1 MRAAV
6 SPHTRGVRKR
16 ALPPWLHCAIG
27 LALLAAAA
35 ILDITKPF
43 DKSWSIFYLVPVLY
57 AGSSLTGLLESLFHV
72 TVGLT
77 VFLAPLVFR
86 PDMLWAGTGIYN
98 RGFGVVLGFV
108 LVLLLRERRGL
119 VHALEWSNDD
129 LERRVQ
135 ARTAELEAANDLL
148 RLEIA
153 QREKSEADQR
163 RLEEQL
169 QQAKKMEA
177 IGLLAG
183 GVAHDFNNLLTVI
196 IGQCSL
202 LREDLPTESPWRG
215 SLAQIQAAGE
225 RAAKVTQQLLA
236 FGRRQVLRPEIVN
249 VNQVID
255 DVENVLH
262 GLLPD
267 SIRLIIDQDPAV
279 RSVLAD
285 RGQFTQLLLNLA
297 GNARDAMP
305 EGGELR
311 IKTEPVVLTG
321 EEVARCSGL
330 HPGPHVRLTV
340 SDTGQGMDDVM
351 RQHAFEPFFT
361 TKQVGKGSGL
371 GLASVYGIVKQSQG
385 HIDLA
390 SKPGVG
396 TTFTILWPSRS

>member
-1 MRAAV
+1 
-6 SPHTRGVRKR
+6 
-16 ALPPWLHCAIG
+16 LPPWLHCAIG

-43 DKSWSIFYLVPVLY
+43 DKSWSIFYLIPILY
-57 AGSSLTGLLESLFHV
+57 AGSNLTGPLESLLHV

-77 VFLAPLVFR
+77 VFLVPLVFQ
-86 PDMLWAGTGIYN
+86 PDLLWLGTGIYN

-108 LVLLLRERRGL
+108 LVFLMRERRGL
-119 VHALEWSNDD
+119 VHALESSNDD

-135 ARTAELEAANDLL
+135 ARTTELEAANHLL

-169 QQAKKMEA
+169 RQAQKMEA

-183 GVAHDFNNLLTVI
+183 GVAHDFNNLLTVV

-236 FGRRQVLRPEIVN
+236 FGRKQMLQPETVN

-255 DVENVLH
+255 GVENVLH

-267 SIRLIIDQDPAV
+267 NIRLIIDRDPAV
-279 RSVLAD
+279 RSILAD

-297 GNARDAMP
+297 SNARDAMP

-311 IKTEPVVLTG
+311 IKTEPVVVTG
-321 EEVARCSGL
+321 KEVASCLDL

-340 SDTGQGMDDVM
+340 SDTGQGMDEVT
-351 RQHAFEPFFT
+351 RQHAFDPFFT
-361 TKQVGKGSGL
+361 TKQFGKGSGL
-371 GLASVYGIVKQSQG
+371 GLASVYGIVKQSHG

-390 SKPGVG
+390 STPGVG
-396 TTFTILWPSRS
+396 TTFTILWPSEACPVEQRAGEQ